1 MPPLPLLS
9 IHQSRATNSS
19 GENRTFYSHGSIAWG
34 LLASIASFSREKT
47 EQPRGKAP
55 PRPSDEPPGRIRP
68 LAAPP
73 HARKKASDSQMGST
87 GAGVRGMCAKRGKS
101 VSSPPFLWSGAPGGD
116 ASRPCG
122 AAAGKGARTRAGNG
136 ICSVR
141 GGDARASRAASC
153 SLLAFCLRWIR
164 RHTQVKRCC
173 LLLRIFVD
181 GC

>member
-73 HARKKASDSQMGST
+73 PRAEKGVGFANGIDRRRSAGNVRQKRKKRELS
-87 GAGVRGMCAKRGKS
+87 S
-101 VSSPPFLWSGAPGGD
+101 VSVVGRARRRRVSAVRCGGRQGC
-116 ASRPCG
+116 AHSSRKRNLFSARRRCPC
-122 AAAGKGARTRAGNG
+122 
-136 ICSVR
+136 IE
-141 GGDARASRAASC
+141 
-153 SLLAFCLRWIR
+153 
-164 RHTQVKRCC
+164 
-173 LLLRIFVD
+173 